1 MDLELKGK
9 KALVTGGSKGIGVG
23 IANRLAAEGCELR
36 LVARDAAGLEDAR
49 ARLKAAHRR
58 DVSVHAVDLGD
69 PDRVASVYP
78 LLQDLDILVN
88 SAGAVPRGGLLA
100 VPAGRFRATF
110 NAKVMGAID
119 LCREA
124 LRAMSARGSGVIVN
138 IIGLSGERPNPRPVA
153 TSTAN
158 AALIAF
164 TQAVGSASVD
174 ANVRVVGINPGLIAT
189 TRTASLTQAGKPAD
203 NAAYKHLLASLP
215 FGRMGE
221 ADEIADMAA
230 FLASPRASYMSGAVF
245 TVDGGARFRV

>member
-1 MDLELKGK
+1 MDLELNGK
-9 KALVTGGSKGIGVG
+9 TALVTGGSRGIGFG

-36 LVARDAAGLEDAR
+36 LVARDLTSLETAR
-49 ARLKAAHRR
+49 SQLKSAYGR
-58 DVSVHAVDLGD
+58 DVSLHSVDMGD
-69 PDRVASVYP
+69 PGRVASVYP

-88 SAGAVPRGGLLA
+88 SAGEVPRGGLLD
-100 VPAGRFRATF
+100 VPAEQFRSTF
-110 NAKVMGAID
+110 NAKVMGTID

-138 IIGLSGERPNPRPVA
+138 IIGLSGERPNPRSVA

-164 TQAVGSASVD
+164 TQAVGSTSVD

-189 TRTASLTQAGKPAD
+189 ARTSTLSEPGRPAD
-203 NAAYKHLLASLP
+203 NAAYKHLMASLP

-221 ADEIADMAA
+221 ADEIANMAA
-230 FLASPRASYMSGAVF
+230 FLASPRASYISGAVF